1 MDFLAS
7 GAVPPFFGEMF
18 MGNRSLAKRMNNYWI
33 NSLLRNFI
41 TIDLIAVLSA
51 VILRCITAE
60 AAHGVSGLLVKRHF
74 EIHRGTGITY
84 FFDGFSADL
93 TPFFKYLLIMALVTA
108 VSEIIMLAAGTVK
121 GKKEAQHILKPIDEI
136 AVSAKDIA
144 EASITSAPSHESE
157 KNESYSEMGLSDL
170 QSAIDKLDPA
180 AASHIHTGNSEL
192 KELEDAVN
200 SLLDRM
206 NDTYRQ
212 QAQFVSDASHELRTP
227 LAVILGYAGMLS
239 RWGKSDE
246 KILDEAIT
254 AIKNESEHMTKLVEE
269 LLFLAR
275 GDNGRQTINRD
286 IFSLSELI
294 SGVCSEYRLIDQR
307 HTYICDVNGEF
318 MSFGD
323 ASMIKQAARIL
334 TDNAKK
340 YTPDGGEIT
349 LRVRRNI
356 QGELCFEVQDTG
368 IGIDQKDI
376 EHIFERF
383 YRADPARN
391 RDTGGTGLGLSI
403 AKWIVDSHG
412 GRFEVSSCPGIGTRI
427 TVVLPKINP
436 DSKDFILNEEKP
448 AKSKTLLEVSTKR

>member
-1 MDFLAS
+1 
-7 GAVPPFFGEMF
+7 
-18 MGNRSLAKRMNNYWI
+18 MNNYWI

-41 TIDLIAVLSA
+41 TIDLVA
-51 VILRCITAE
+51 VIAAVALRCVTEE
-60 AAHGVSGLLVKRHF
+60 AAHGVGGLLVKRYF
-74 EIHRGTGITY
+74 EIHRETGITY
-84 FFDGFSADL
+84 FFGDLSADL
-93 TPFFKYLLIMALVTA
+93 TPFFKYLLIMSLVVT
-108 VSEIIMLAAGTVK
+108 VSETIMLAAGIVK
-121 GKKEAQHILKPIDEI
+121 GKKEAKHILKPIDEI

-144 EASITSAPSHESE
+144 EAPIAAPASHENE

-206 NDTYRQ
+206 NETYRQ
-212 QAQFVSDASHELRTP
+212 QVQFVSDASHELRTP
-227 LAVILGYAGMLS
+227 LAVILGYAGMLD

-246 KILDEAIT
+246 KVLDEAVT

-275 GDNGRQTINRD
+275 GDNGRQTIDRD
-286 IFSLSELI
+286 VFSLSELI
-294 SGVCSEYRLIDQR
+294 NDVCNEYRLIDPK

-356 QGELCFEVQDTG
+356 QGELYFEVQDTG

-427 TVVLPKINP
+427 TVLLPKINP
-436 DSKDFILNEEKP
+436 DSKDFVLNEEKP
-448 AKSKTLLEVSTKR
+448 ARSKKFE

>member
-1 MDFLAS
+1 
-7 GAVPPFFGEMF
+7 
-18 MGNRSLAKRMNNYWI
+18 MGNRSLAKRMNNYWV
-33 NSLLRNFI
+33 NAALGNFI
-41 TIDLIAVLSA
+41 TIDLILIIAAV
-51 VILRCITAE
+51 VCRCIMEETAQ
-60 AAHGVSGLLVKRHF
+60 GVSGLLIKRYF
-74 EIHRGTGITY
+74 EASRETGIIY
-84 FFDGFSADL
+84 YFDGNSADF
-93 TPFFKYLLIMALVTA
+93 TTFFELVLILLCVAA
-108 VSEIIMLAAGTVK
+108 AAEIIMLAAGAVK
-121 GKKEAQHILKPIDEI
+121 GGREARRILRPIDEI

-144 EASITSAPSHESE
+144 ELAIPAPSKKDEE
-157 KNESYSEMGLSDL
+157 DGVYSDMGLSDL

-180 AASHIHTGNSEL
+180 AASHIHTGNSDL
-192 KELEDAVN
+192 KILEDAVN

-206 NDTYRQ
+206 NETYRR

-227 LAVILGYAGMLS
+227 LAVIQGYTGMLD

-246 KILDEAIT
+246 KILDESIT
-254 AIKNESEHMTKLVEE
+254 ALKNESEHMTKLVEE

-275 GDNGRQTINRD
+275 GDNGRQSVSRD

-294 SGVCSEYRLIDQR
+294 RDVCSEYRLIDSK
-307 HTYICDVNGEF
+307 HSYFCDVSGEF
-318 MSFGD
+318 MSYGD
-323 ASMIKQAARIL
+323 ASMIKQTARIL

-356 QGELCFEVQDTG
+356 QGEQCFEVQDTG

-383 YRADPARN
+383 YRADPARS

-403 AKWIVDSHG
+403 AKWIVDSHN
-412 GRFEVSSCPGIGTRI
+412 GRFEISSCAGIGTRI

-436 DSKDFILNEEKP
+436 DSEEFKLNDEKP
-448 AKSKTLLEVSTKR
+448 VKSRVISKG